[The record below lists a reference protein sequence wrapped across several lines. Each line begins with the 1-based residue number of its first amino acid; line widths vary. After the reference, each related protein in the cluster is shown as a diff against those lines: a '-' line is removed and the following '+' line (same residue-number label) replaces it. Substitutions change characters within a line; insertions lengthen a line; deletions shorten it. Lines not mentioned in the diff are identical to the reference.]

1 LLKNI
6 EIVLIGVYT
15 TNNSFEIIS
24 NFKKEDNRIILLKN
38 SYNCGTIKFRNE
50 AFKLSKGKYILITDS
65 DDGLEARIFYII
77 TLLLEIYEIYML
89 LNSIGILL

>member
-1 LLKNI
+1 MLKNI

-15 TNNSFEIIS
+15 TDNSFEIMQ

-38 SYNCGTIKFRNE
+38 PYNCGTIKFRSE
-50 AFKLSKGKYILITDS
+50 AFKLTKKKYILITDS

-89 LNSIGILL
+89 LNLIGIFL